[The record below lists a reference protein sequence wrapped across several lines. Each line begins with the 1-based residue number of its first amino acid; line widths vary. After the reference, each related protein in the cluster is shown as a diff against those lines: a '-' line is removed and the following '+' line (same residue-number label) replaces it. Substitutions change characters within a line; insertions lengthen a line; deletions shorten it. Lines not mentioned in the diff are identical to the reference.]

1 MSLERNSSGTAQV
14 DADEWEAARRLLHP
28 STLFLIAANWV
39 PVFGV
44 LYWGWDVFVLLI
56 LYWLETA
63 TIGIWTIARIAV
75 APAGSLGPLMV
86 NGRPTNSR
94 LAMTVFF
101 ILHSGMFMGG
111 HLVFLWALFSG
122 DWARKIHDPADFF
135 GILVIGTGLWIP
147 LLLLFVARGL
157 GFLFHELSPEVLRNL
172 ERRLGLPPSMMP
184 AAAEDSDLALIG
196 GFYGR
201 IIMMHVTII
210 FGAFLAAI
218 LGSIAPLIIMVLL
231 KTCADVG
238 LHLVFD
244 FDHPRAPR
252 PIPAGQEAPG

>member
-1 MSLERNSSGTAQV
+1 MSLERDSSGTAQV
-14 DADEWEAARRLLHP
+14 DADEWEAATRLLHP

-56 LYWLETA
+56 LYWLGTA

-111 HLVFLWALFSG
+111 HLVF
-122 DWARKIHDPADFF
+122 
-135 GILVIGTGLWIP
+135 
-147 LLLLFVARGL
+147 
-157 GFLFHELSPEVLRNL
+157 
-172 ERRLGLPPSMMP
+172 
-184 AAAEDSDLALIG
+184 
-196 GFYGR
+196 
-201 IIMMHVTII
+201 
-210 FGAFLAAI
+210 
-218 LGSIAPLIIMVLL
+218 
-231 KTCADVG
+231 
-238 LHLVFD
+238 
-244 FDHPRAPR
+244 
-252 PIPAGQEAPG
+252 